1 MPCLKLKSTDQSALQ
16 NVKTKR
22 KVGEGEQHRKP
33 SKLLYCRSRERNL
46 LAKDHQLGKET
57 SKLSH

>member
-22 KVGEGEQHRKP
+22 KVGEGESTENP
-33 SKLLYCRSRERNL
+33 PNYYIVIVE
-46 LAKDHQLGKET
+46 KENF
-57 SKLSH
+57 